1 MILQKKI
8 LCPSVFLFFCFSVI
22 LCFCDSVNTLTLVT
36 DVVESSL
43 ISQNVGIVNAMKWF
57 EDEPDRSYRF
67 GVMSKNVNYN
77 NNSHTKRRNF
87 K

>member
-1 MILQKKI
+1 MGIVFVIHYFAHNSETETPILLI
-8 LCPSVFLFFCFSVI
+8 SFSVY
-22 LCFCDSVNTLTLVT
+22 TLTLVT

-43 ISQNVGIVNAMKWF
+43 ISQNVGIENAEKWF
-57 EDEPDRSYRF
+57 KDELDRSYRF

-77 NNSHTKRRNF
+77 NNSHTKWGNF